1 MKSETEGKSAVIAR
15 PGVGEQLEDR
25 AVTLSDGR
33 DAKLSELV
41 GKKGMVLYVYPKDST
56 PGCTREACDFRDSE
70 AKWKRSGFSV
80 IGVSPDSVASHQRF
94 ATKQGLRFPLIADTD
109 RSLCRSLGAWG
120 EKKLYGKTVT
130 GVIRSTFVL
139 DTSLKLLQVYSPVRV
154 DGHVEQLL
162 AALP

>member
-1 MKSETEGKSAVIAR
+1 M
-15 PGVGEQLEDR
+15 EDR
-25 AVTLSDGR
+25 AVVLSDGR
-33 DAKLSELV
+33 EVKLSELA
-41 GKKGMVLYVYPKDST
+41 GKRGMVLYFYPKDST

-94 ATKQGLRFPLIADTD
+94 VAKQGLGFPLIADTGAA
-109 RSLCRSLGAWG
+109 LCRAMGAWG

-139 DTSLKLLQVYSPVRV
+139 DTSLKVLQVYSPVRV